1 MNIIE
6 KVKDLC
12 VFHATIIE
20 LGDDN
25 YYMDWIAHSCG
36 LPDEPML
43 STLCEI
49 DEKQYLDI
57 SNYFIGMLTE
67 YADEKGAHNEMKKIM
82 KNGKLEGMLF
92 YNALIYQML
101 EDMSV

>member
-1 MNIIE
+1 MNVDQ

-25 YYMDWIAHSCG
+25 YYMDWIRCG
-36 LPDEPML
+36 LPDEPTL
-43 STLCEI
+43 STLCQI

-67 YADEKGAHNEMKKIM
+67 YADEHGLHDEMKKIM
-82 KNGKLEGMLF
+82 KNGKLEGILF
-92 YNALIYQML
+92 YNALIHQML